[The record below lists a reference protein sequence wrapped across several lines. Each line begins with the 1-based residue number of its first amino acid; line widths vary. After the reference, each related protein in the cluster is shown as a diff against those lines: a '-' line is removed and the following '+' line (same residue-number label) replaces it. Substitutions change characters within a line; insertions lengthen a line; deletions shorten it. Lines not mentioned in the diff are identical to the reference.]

1 MGVAMLTSTVATRLK
16 RAQVRCRIDRSAGAG
31 TEPMGAGTEGSGV
44 AKRSKREDGKNVKR
58 DKLPGKKYEKALEDL
73 QEDLCSMQRWV
84 VETGARIVVVFEGRD
99 TAGKG
104 GVIKRIMERVSPR
117 VFHVVALPKPS
128 DREKTQFYYQRYAPH
143 LPAAGEVVLFD
154 RSWYNRAGVERV
166 MGFCTDAEYEEFM
179 RTCPG
184 FERALVESGIRL
196 IKYFLDV
203 GPDEQEKRFVE
214 RMEDPRKHWKLSEM
228 DLEAMRRY
236 YDYSRA
242 YDEMFTVTHTEF
254 APWHIVDA
262 NDQKRARL
270 NCIAHLLDLVPWHPI
285 PWQAP
290 ELPKKQARGKYR
302 PARPDLIHVPE
313 RW

>member
-1 MGVAMLTSTVATRLK
+1 MSKKHRGTNTLK
-16 RAQVRCRIDRSAGAG
+16 
-31 TEPMGAGTEGSGV
+31 
-44 AKRSKREDGKNVKR
+44 GKHY
-58 DKLPGKKYEKALEDL
+58 DKALKAL
-73 QEDLCSMQRWV
+73 QTELCGLQRWV
-84 VETGARIVVVFEGRD
+84 RQTGERIVVVFEGRD

-128 DREKTQFYYQRYAPH
+128 DRERSQFYYQRYLSH

-154 RSWYNRAGVERV
+154 RSWYNRAGVEHV
-166 MGFCTDAEYEEFM
+166 MGFCSDGEYQEFM

-196 IKYFLDV
+196 VKYFLDV
-203 GPDEQEKRFVE
+203 TPEEQQKRFRD
-214 RMEDPRKHWKLSEM
+214 RMEDPRKHWKLSAM
-228 DLEAMRRY
+228 DLETMRRY

-242 YDEMFTVTHTEF
+242 YDRMFAVTHTEF
-254 APWHIVDA
+254 APWHLVDA

-270 NCIAHLLDLVPWHPI
+270 NCINHLLELIPWQPI
-285 PWQAP
+285 PWEAP
-290 ELPKKQARGKYR
+290 ELPQPQAKDDYR
-302 PARPDLIHVPE
+302 PNRPGVIEVPE

>member
-1 MGVAMLTSTVATRLK
+1 M
-16 RAQVRCRIDRSAGAG
+16 
-31 TEPMGAGTEGSGV
+31 
-44 AKRSKREDGKNVKR
+44 
-58 DKLPGKKYEKALEDL
+58 KLRRKAYEKALEKL
-73 QEDLCSMQRWV
+73 QTDLCELQRWV
-84 VETGARIVVVFEGRD
+84 KETGARVIVVFEGRD

-104 GVIKRIMERVSPR
+104 GIIKRIVERVSPR
-117 VFHVVALPKPS
+117 VFRVVALPAPS
-128 DREKTQFYYQRYAPH
+128 DREKTQFYYQRYAVH

-166 MGFCTDAEYEEFM
+166 MGFCSDEEYEEFM

-184 FERALVESGIRL
+184 FERALVESGIQL
-196 IKYFLDV
+196 IKYWLDV
-203 GPDEQEKRFVE
+203 GPEEQKKRFLS
-214 RMEDPRKHWKLSEM
+214 RMRDPQKHWKLSAM

-242 YDEMFTVTHTEF
+242 YDAMFAATHTED

-270 NCIAHLLDLVPWHPI
+270 NCIAHLLETVPWTHV

-290 ELPKKQARGKYR
+290 DLPERQEPGDYR
-302 PARPDLIHVPE
+302 PSRPADLVHVPE

>member
-1 MGVAMLTSTVATRLK
+1 MSK
-16 RAQVRCRIDRSAGAG
+16 K
-31 TEPMGAGTEGSGV
+31 
-44 AKRSKREDGKNVKR
+44 KRSENKLKGKQY
-58 DKLPGKKYEKALEDL
+58 DKALKAL
-73 QEDLCSMQRWV
+73 QTDLCGMQRWV
-84 VETGARIVVVFEGRD
+84 QETGERIVVVFEGRD

-104 GVIKRIMERVSPR
+104 GVIKRITERVSPR

-128 DREKTQFYYQRYAPH
+128 DREKTQFYYQRYLSH

-166 MGFCTDAEYEEFM
+166 MGFCSNAEYEEFM

-196 IKYFLDV
+196 VKYFLDV
-203 GPDEQEKRFVE
+203 GPAEQEKRFLE
-214 RMEDPRKHWKLSEM
+214 RMQDPRKHWKLSAM
-228 DLEAMRRY
+228 DVETMARY

-242 YDEMFTVTHTEF
+242 YDEMFAVTHTEF
-254 APWHIVDA
+254 APWHLVDA

-270 NCIAHLLDLVPWHPI
+270 NCIAHLLELIPWHPI
-285 PWQAP
+285 PWEAP
-290 ELPKKQARGKYR
+290 ELPPRQLKDGYR
-302 PARPDLIHVPE
+302 PKRPDLIEVPE